1 MPSVLDLAGLDTP
14 LDVQGRSVV
23 PSIQDGS
30 LAHRDAVFA
39 EIVTHTNIP
48 NIYDLLDVCP
58 EPYMTS
64 VRTDD
69 WKYTHNANEDGE
81 LYDLKNDPGERW
93 NRFGD
98 ADLAS
103 IVTEMRGRILDW
115 MMETNGFSPP
125 SRDNPYQDNYFP
137 E

>member
-81 LYDLKNDPGERW
+81 LYDLKNDPYEME
-93 NRFGD
+93 N
-98 ADLAS
+98 LAAAPAWS
-103 IVTEMRGRILDW
+103 TTKGRLLKQAQRLKKCK
-115 MMETNGFSPP
+115 GKACVA
-125 SRDNPYQDNYFP
+125 R
-137 E
+137 